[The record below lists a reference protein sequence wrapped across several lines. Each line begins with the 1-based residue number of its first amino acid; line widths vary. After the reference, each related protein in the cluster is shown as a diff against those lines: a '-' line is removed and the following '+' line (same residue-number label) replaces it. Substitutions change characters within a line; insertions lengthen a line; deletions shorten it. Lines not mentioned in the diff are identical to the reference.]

1 MSRAP
6 RNPRAGAIDPAAW
19 RDLPDEEATLH
30 FAAAL
35 ARALPADDLPL
46 VLYLHGD
53 LGAGKTTLARGML
66 HAMGEQGAVRSPTYA
81 LVAEY
86 HPQGQRV
93 LHLDLYRLSDADELI
108 ALGLGDYLPGSRLWL
123 VEWPDRGEYGGLP
136 PADAHVFLEPTRT
149 GRRVQILHETERGAG
164 WQGRVLADSG

>member
-1 MSRAP
+1 MSEPA
-6 RNPRAGAIDPAAW
+6 NLHAAAAHPAAW
-19 RDLPDEEATLH
+19 RELPDEEATLQ

-35 ARALPADDLPL
+35 ARALPTDEEPL

-53 LGAGKTTLARGML
+53 LGAGKTTLARGVL

-86 HPQGQRV
+86 QPRGQRV
-93 LHLDLYRLSDADELI
+93 LHLDLYRLADPEELI

-123 VEWPDRGEYGGLP
+123 VEWPDRGAHGGLP
-136 PADAHVFLEPTRT
+136 QADAHVFLEPSGA
-149 GRRVQILHETERGAG
+149 GRRVLIVGATERGRQWG
-164 WQGRVLADSG
+164 ETVLTDSGS